1 MKPNVILIGFDQ
13 IFNKKIGMYLADKLD
28 MFFVDV
34 EELIEYNL
42 INSKEALLKCGRDY
56 IEKEERKTVRSVSE
70 YENTIASISYDIFLN
85 NKHFFE
91 GNNIKILLRPKKVNQ
106 VEKIALEDRITLLL
120 PDCDYYIDKSTICQY
135 TQYVWINFYPIR
147 TLQKVFC
154 V

>member
-120 PDCDYYIDKSTICQY
+120 PDCDYYIDNYQNVEDCFKAIISKIKG
-135 TQYVWINFYPIR
+135 NR
-147 TLQKVFC
+147 K
-154 V
+154 